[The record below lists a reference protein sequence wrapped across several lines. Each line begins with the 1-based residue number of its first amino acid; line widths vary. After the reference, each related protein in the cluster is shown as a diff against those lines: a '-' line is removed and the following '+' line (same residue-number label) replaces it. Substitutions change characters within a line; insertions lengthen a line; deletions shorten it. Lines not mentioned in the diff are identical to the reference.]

1 MQYDETSG
9 YPVKIMRKTLA
20 AVLMC
25 VLVTNTPAA
34 TEDERAQAERL
45 QQRSVDRLE
54 QEEIR
59 LNPNRPVKGF
69 DTETL
74 IPKNDTQSQANNL
87 ACKTIVN
94 IEMTGVTLLDRKE
107 QFDITRP
114 YISSCM
120 TVADLESLM
129 GEITSV
135 YIRRGY
141 ITTRAYLPEQDV
153 ASGKLNILV
162 VEGRIER
169 YETIGEGSKI
179 LKPQLLSPALV
190 DDKLNIRDLEQTVDN
205 ANGLGRGRVSFDIAP
220 GEVPGKSIIRL
231 KLAEPKRV
239 FGSLSMDNQGSES
252 TGKNNYSL
260 SFSSGNLMAL
270 NELWTLVHRSSMPNS
285 EDRGSDN
292 TSLSVNFPMGY
303 GVLELKAA
311 RSQFSTS
318 TVTDLDRKLIFSGYT
333 DTFDIA
339 YGRTIHRDKTDK
351 HQLKLKLGIA
361 ENESF
366 VDDTLL
372 EVSSKRL
379 VRLTLDYNATLRRPS
394 GTYSFSPSLVMGL
407 APLNNLPDDVNLP
420 ADGDQ
425 AEFSLIKFHGTYRRP
440 ITIKE
445 SKYRWDTKLQMQL
458 GHDELFSS
466 EQMLIGSS
474 SSVRGFKDHSFSAS
488 RGAYWQNE
496 FSKLIEQNSAW
507 GKLKIRPYIA
517 LDIGR
522 MHSRFDDEQSGTL
535 AGSVVGLNLDVKNLA
550 LELSFA
556 KGLDNHSD
564 LASEGTLAE
573 GRVTVRF

>member
-1 MQYDETSG
+1 MQYDETSCL
-9 YPVKIMRKTLA
+9 PVNILRRTLA

-25 VLVTNTPAA
+25 MLATNTQAA
-34 TEDERAQAERL
+34 TDDERAQAERL

-74 IPKNDTQSQANNL
+74 IPKKDAQSAADTL
-87 ACKTIVN
+87 ACKAIVD
-94 IEMTGVTLLDRKE
+94 IKLSGVSLLNRKE

-141 ITTRAYLPEQDV
+141 ITTRAYLPEQDI

-162 VEGRIER
+162 VEGRIES
-169 YETIGEGSKI
+169 YDKVGKDAKL
-179 LKPQLLSPALV
+179 LKPSLLSPALV
-190 DDKLNIRDLEQTVDN
+190 GDKLNIRDLEQTVDN
-205 ANGLGRGRVSFDIAP
+205 ANGLGRGKVSFDIAP

-231 KLAEPKRV
+231 KLDEPKRG

-260 SFSSGNLMAL
+260 SLSSGNLIGL

-285 EDRGSDN
+285 EDQGSDN

-303 GVLELKAA
+303 GMLELKAA
-311 RSQFSTS
+311 RSQFSTA
-318 TVTDLDRKLIFSGYT
+318 TVTDLDRKLIFSGFT
-333 DTFDIA
+333 DTLDVA

-351 HQLKLKLGIA
+351 HHLKLKLGMA

-407 APLNNLPDDVNLP
+407 TPLNNLPDDVNLP

-425 AEFSLIKFHGTYRRP
+425 AEFALVKFHGTYRRP
-440 ITIKE
+440 MTIRE

-496 FSKLIEQNSAW
+496 FSKLIERNTAW
-507 GKLKIRPYIA
+507 GRLKVRPYIA

-522 MHSRFDDEQSGTL
+522 VHSRFDGEQSGTL

-564 LASEGTLAE
+564 LQSEGTLAE